1 MTLAERIQQHWRTP
15 TAVSLALTPFSLVY
29 GLVTKIRKAAYISG
43 VLKTHRFDIPVVVVG
58 NLTVGGTGKTP
69 FVITLAERLKIRGW
83 RPGIVSRGYR
93 GKVTEAEIVPADG
106 DPHHFGDEPVL
117 VARKTGL
124 PVAVARRR
132 AQSVEK
138 LLNESVDIVISDDGL
153 QHYAMARSA
162 EIVMVDGIEGL
173 GNGFL
178 LPAGP
183 LREPPARLASA
194 DIRVRRGGEASEG
207 EYSVTAALGSA
218 RNLVSGEEASL
229 DEFRDVPLAA
239 LAGIHRPERF
249 FDLLRQHGLTI
260 SAHPFPDHHQ
270 FCAADIPAEMTV
282 LMTEKD
288 AVKCGRFASDR
299 CWSVSQVTE
308 IPEELIDKLES
319 VIHQTGQVNLSA

>member
-260 SAHPFPDHHQ
+260 TAHPFPDHHQ

>member
-207 EYSVTAALGSA
+207 EYSA

-260 SAHPFPDHHQ
+260 TAHPFPDHHQ
-270 FCAADIPAEMTV
+270 FCADDIPAETTV

>member
-1 MTLAERIQQHWRTP
+1 M
-15 TAVSLALTPFSLVY
+15 
-29 GLVTKIRKAAYISG
+29 
-43 VLKTHRFDIPVVVVG
+43 
-58 NLTVGGTGKTP
+58 
-69 FVITLAERLKIRGW
+69 
-83 RPGIVSRGYR
+83 
-93 GKVTEAEIVPADG
+93 PADG

-260 SAHPFPDHHQ
+260 TAHPFPDHHQ
-270 FCAADIPAEMTV
+270 FCADDIPAETTV

>member
-288 AVKCGRFASDR
+288 AVKCGRFASNR